1 MKSVGRNVEDKG
13 GVYMEESKK
22 LPKSFFEKSR
32 PNAPKKSLKKIIPFK
47 WSNEN
52 EILKGINKNKKIIN
66 LIKK

>member
-1 MKSVGRNVEDKG
+1 
-13 GVYMEESKK
+13 MEESKK